1 MKTKIMRLLL
11 KLLGILAILSG
22 LAVMVRRE
30 AVTIPWQLGMMNS
43 VLLGVVLL
51 EAKYNEN

>member
-11 KLLGILAILSG
+11 KLLGILAFLSG

-30 AVTIPWQLGMMNS
+30 TVTIPWQLGMVNS
-43 VLLGVVLL
+43 VLLGIVLL

>member
-11 KLLGILAILSG
+11 KALGVLAILSG

-30 AVTIPWQLGMMNS
+30 AVTIPWQLGMVNS